1 MRSGSGHLI
10 FFLLLLFYITF
21 IQTIGPSREFD
32 NFFVSLVGVICCLS
46 IVRNK
51 NNFHNSYIYSLTTL
65 TLFGTLFFYPE
76 SFLILNISLAWWVAL
91 TIKKITRFNE
101 GVFSYWPYFCF
112 AVALIGFISYKNNDY
127 TIYTF
132 PLNWH
137 NQSCIFLAT
146 SIPFYLLKIFKS
158 KKNIETIRDSIFLLF
173 IFYCIYL
180 TDSKAGIALS
190 FISLFSLPW
199 VLEKCVSKDMK
210 KIFFLSVPVLVIL
223 VFRFTD
229 FFQNLIQDFSFR
241 SRLAYFSASFEMGKS
256 NPFSGVG
263 WGQFK
268 YHYPSFQTD
277 IEYATNDPHSWI
289 FRAWAEGGFL
299 GLILV
304 FLLLSSFFK
313 VFGNKK
319 MQPKN
324 KCFIVASAMILI
336 HGLVDFHATFI
347 PIPLM
352 LGFFWGSSS
361 ENNERKASI
370 FEKKKIIKFL
380 PISAGFVFCVL
391 SLGRYM
397 SPSECAQEEF
407 SHQCIDRYFE
417 RGFGS
422 LDSSEDIQK
431 IFKFSNNLTFSHVR
445 RIVEN
450 RSYFP
455 KNISVRQSLLA
466 LQYPQNTFITKSE
479 RLTIAQEL
487 NSIDPMNRPEVVL
500 MLVNEMWPPVGEL
513 EKREIMNIIDNIL
526 ETWPNFKDK
535 EEIFSFKL
543 DARKRGLN
551 VIFSKLWEIKS
562 ILSEEETERE
572 AALEKSKNFLN

>member
-1 MRSGSGHLI
+1 VRSGSGHLI
-10 FFLLLLFYITF
+10 FFLLLFFYITF
-21 IQTIGPSREFD
+21 IQIIGPSREFD
-32 NFFVSLVGVICCLS
+32 NFFVSLVGVICFLS

-51 NNFHNSYIYSLTTL
+51 NNFQNSYIYSLATFI
-65 TLFGTLFFYPE
+65 LFGILFFYPE
-76 SFLILNISLAWWVAL
+76 SFLILNVSLIWWVSL
-91 TIKKITRFNE
+91 TIKKITRFNK
-101 GVFSYWPYFCF
+101 GVFNYWPYFCF
-112 AVALIGFISYKNNDY
+112 AIALTGFISYKNNNY

-158 KKNIETIRDSIFLLF
+158 KKNIETVRNSIFLFF

-199 VLEKCVSKDMK
+199 ILGKG
-210 KIFFLSVPVLVIL
+210 IFKNLKRILFFSVPVLLIF
-223 VFRFTD
+223 VFRFSG

-241 SRLAYFSASFEMGKS
+241 SRLAYFSASFEMGKNS
-256 NPFSGVG
+256 PFSGVG

-277 IEYATNDPHSWI
+277 IEYATNDPHSWV

-304 FLLLSSFFK
+304 FLLVFSFFK
-313 VFGNKK
+313 IFRNKNI
-319 MQPKN
+319 QPES
-324 KCFIVASAMILI
+324 KCFVVASAMILL
-336 HGLVDFHATFI
+336 HGLVDFHATFV

-352 LGFFWGSSS
+352 LGFFWGSSFGKK
-361 ENNERKASI
+361 ERKASVFKNRVI
-370 FEKKKIIKFL
+370 NFL
-380 PISAGFVFCVL
+380 PISIGFVFCIL

-397 SPSECAQEEF
+397 KPRECVEEKFSP
-407 SHQCIDRYFE
+407 QCIDKHFE
-417 RGFGS
+417 RGFGY
-422 LDSSEDIQK
+422 LDSSEEIQK

-455 KNISVRQSLLA
+455 KNITIRQSLLA

-479 RLTIAQEL
+479 RLIIAQEL

-500 MLVNEMWPPVGEL
+500 MLVNEMWPPLGEF
-513 EKREIMNIIDNIL
+513 EKREIVNIVDNAL
-526 ETWPNFKDK
+526 EIWPDFKNS
-535 EEIFSFKL
+535 EEVFSFKL

-551 VIFSKLWEIKS
+551 IIFSKLWEIKS

-572 AALEKSKNFLN
+572 LALEKSKNFLN

>member
-32 NFFVSLVGVICCLS
+32 IFFVSLVGVICCLS
-46 IVRNK
+46 IARNK
-51 NNFHNSYIYSLTTL
+51 NNFQNSYIYLLTTL
-65 TLFGTLFFYPE
+65 ILFGTLFFYPE
-76 SFLILNISLAWWVAL
+76 SFLILNVSLIWWVAL
-91 TIKKITRFNE
+91 TIKKITRFNK
-101 GVFSYWPYFCF
+101 GIFNYWPYFCF
-112 AVALIGFISYKNNDY
+112 AIALTGFISYKNNDY

-137 NQSCIFLAT
+137 NQSCILLAT

-158 KKNIETIRDSIFLLF
+158 KKNIEVVRDSIFLVF
-173 IFYCIYL
+173 VFYCIYL
-180 TDSKAGIALS
+180 TNSKAGVALS

-199 VLEKCVSKDMK
+199 ILGKGIFKKMK
-210 KIFFLSVPVLVIL
+210 KILFFSSGLALFSIFGFPG
-223 VFRFTD
+223 
-229 FFQNLIQDFSFR
+229 FFQNLMQDFSFR
-241 SRLAYFSASFEMGKS
+241 SRLAYFSASFEMGKN

-304 FLLLSSFFK
+304 FLLVFSFFK
-313 VFGNKK
+313 AFGNKNMK
-319 MQPKN
+319 PEN
-324 KCFIVASAMILI
+324 KCFIVAAAMILI
-336 HGLVDFHATFI
+336 HGLVDFHATFV
-347 PIPLM
+347 PIPLI

-361 ENNERKASI
+361 EKKERKMSR
-370 FEKKKIIKFL
+370 FSQEKIINFL
-380 PISAGFVFCVL
+380 PIYIGFIFCIL
-391 SLGRYM
+391 SIGRYM
-397 SPSECAQEEF
+397 NPRECGQEKF
-407 SHQCIDRYFE
+407 SHECIDKYLE

-431 IFKFSNNLTFSHVR
+431 IFKFSNSLTFSHVR

-479 RLTIAQEL
+479 RLIIAQEL

-500 MLVNEMWPPVGEL
+500 MLVNEMWPPVGES
-513 EKREIMNIIDNIL
+513 EKREIVSIIDNIL
-526 ETWPNFKDK
+526 EIWPDFKNA

-551 VIFSKLWEIKS
+551 IIFSKLWEIKS
-562 ILSEEETERE
+562 ILSEGEPERE
-572 AALEKSKNFLN
+572 SALEKSKNFLN